1 MRIKSLIL
9 ATAAAGLSLTAASA
23 NAATNL
29 GFETG
34 NLSGWTLS
42 GSGGAAHSY
51 GAFTAVEGADL
62 AYIVAGQQG
71 IYSTLTQIFALAAG
85 QTITGSVGFQSNDYL
100 PYNDDA
106 YLAING
112 LHLFDSSVAQ
122 VGSYGSSGWKTF
134 SYTAAAAGNYAL
146 TLGVR
151 NIGDSDSASG
161 AVLDKVSLSAAVPEP
176 ATWAMMLMGF
186 AATGVLLRSDRRRA
200 VALA

>member
-1 MRIKSLIL
+1 MRLKSVIF
-9 ATAAAGLSLTAASA
+9 ASAVAALSLSAASA

-29 GFETG
+29 GFESG
-34 NLSGWTLS
+34 LSGWTLNGNGGSS
-42 GSGGAAHSY
+42 GSY
-51 GAFTAVEGADL
+51 GSFTAAEGSKLGYVE
-62 AYIVAGQQG
+62 AGWAG
-71 IYSTLTQIFALAAG
+71 VYSTLTQIFTLAAG

-122 VGSYGSSGWKTF
+122 VGSNGASGWKTF

-151 NIGDSDSASG
+151 NVGDSQSASG
-161 AVLDKVSLSAAVPEP
+161 AVLDNVSLSAAVPEP

-186 AATGVLLRSDRRRA
+186 AATGVLLRSNRRRA

>member
-1 MRIKSLIL
+1 MRLKSIIL
-9 ATAAAGLSLTAASA
+9 ASAAAALSLSAASA

-29 GFETG
+29 GFESG
-34 NLSGWTLS
+34 LSGWSLS
-42 GSGGAAHSY
+42 GNGGSSSSY
-51 GAFTAVEGADL
+51 GSFTAAEGAKL
-62 AYIVAGQQG
+62 GYVEAGWAG
-71 IYSTLTQIFALAAG
+71 VYSTLTQIFTLAAG

-122 VGSYGSSGWKTF
+122 VGSNGSSGWKTF
-134 SYTAAAAGNYAL
+134 SYTAATAGNYAL

-151 NIGDSDSASG
+151 NGGDSQNDSG
-161 AVLDKVSLSAAVPEP
+161 AVLDNVSLSAAVPEP

-186 AATGVLLRSDRRRA
+186 AATGVLLRSNRRRA
-200 VALA
+200 VAVA